1 MAEHNSNDN
10 RHSGRGRGDNR
21 PSSGRPQTSRG
32 SRGGRSD
39 SGDRPKATYDR
50 KTGGFTTDDDR
61 RKRDGYRGRP
71 SSSDD
76 DRRRGDRRGTEGS
89 GGRGYGDRDTG
100 DRRGGGYDRDNRESR
115 PPRGGER
122 RSAGSRDDERRGGR
136 NNNGGR
142 GHAQRAGAG
151 RRDDGFRAGPQRS
164 GFREER
170 IKARM
175 TEPDLPDDI
184 TAHDLDPSVRQD
196 LRSLSKDNAEAVG
209 RHMVMSA
216 TLMAD
221 DPELALRHA
230 RAAKDRAGRVAV
242 VRETCGIAAYHAGEW
257 KEALAELRAARRMS
271 GGPGLLA
278 VMADCERG
286 LGRPE
291 RAIEMSRNED
301 LDALDPESR
310 TEFAIVIAGARKDMG
325 DVDAAVI
332 ELQREDL
339 NPARTGSSA
348 ARLFYAYADALAA
361 AGRAEEAREWFTNA
375 KKADTGELL
384 DTDERLAEL
393 G

>member
-21 PSSGRPQTSRG
+21 PSSGRSQSPRG

-50 KTGGFTTDDDR
+50 RTGEFTTDEDR
-61 RKRDGYRGRP
+61 RKREGYRGRP
-71 SSSDD
+71 SSDE
-76 DRRRGDRRGTEGS
+76 GGRRGTGRRNEGA
-89 GGRGYGDRDTG
+89 GGRGYGSRDIG
-100 DRRGGGYDRDNRESR
+100 DRRAGGYDRDNRPGS
-115 PPRGGER
+115 GGER
-122 RSAGSRDDERRGGR
+122 RSAGNRDDDQRRGGR

-175 TEPDLPDDI
+175 SEPDLPDDI
-184 TAHDLDPSVRQD
+184 IAQDLDPSVRQD

-301 LDALDPESR
+301 VEALDPESR

-325 DVDAAVI
+325 DADAAVI

-339 NPARTGSSA
+339 NPARTGASA

-361 AGRAEEAREWFTNA
+361 AGRTEEARDWFTNA
-375 KKADTGELL
+375 KKADTDELL